1 MKSNIIKKKPLN
13 YINGLKAITTWL
25 FNNKRKKEDIENIID
40 LYGIDNSFIKRFFL
54 YTYNSPHLTYYIN
67 KYLNH
72 LYNFNKFDTV
82 DLLFSLAYLLD
93 VNRLSRKN
101 IPEKLLYLK
110 NTELADKNKQK
121 IKEILY
127 DYFDKLFD
135 KTYDDSELNYFYDL
149 VNLNVITYQDI
160 EQIDKHLN
168 GDKSSF
174 KLETSSQITQKIT
187 NSQTLD
193 IYRELSDD
201 IKNFCNQAKQFIL
214 SRDECKKCEL
224 FGKPTVILDTNME
237 TGGEVDIA
245 FIGLNPGTEEVEIGK
260 PFVGKSGK
268 ILRERMSLLP
278 SDVKWIIYN
287 VILCH
292 TKNENEIKNPE
303 DVKTRCKDLV
313 NAIAQTFPAKI
324 HVPLGAKAFDWFGLK
339 GTVGSLS
346 GKIFKNNNTTIIP
359 IMHPSSA
366 NYNHENLGKFKDHF
380 QAILDQFKTANNNIQ
395 QTVSSINKIST
406 QTTTTQK
413 TNIEIPENS
422 TKIITS
428 VTPDL
433 TFFDVREIN
442 DKILKI
448 YIDQNGQKRYFLTDY
463 STSFYVKN
471 ANWKQC
477 DQITDKIDGKVII
490 SGKDKY
496 QVTKK
501 IRDKFTKLK
510 ENGG

>member
-346 GKIFKNNNTTIIP
+346 GKIFKIGRA
-359 IMHPSSA
+359 SC
-366 NYNHENLGKFKDHF
+366 
-380 QAILDQFKTANNNIQ
+380 
-395 QTVSSINKIST
+395 
-406 QTTTTQK
+406 
-413 TNIEIPENS
+413 
-422 TKIITS
+422 
-428 VTPDL
+428 
-433 TFFDVREIN
+433 RE
-442 DKILKI
+442 
-448 YIDQNGQKRYFLTDY
+448 R
-463 STSFYVKN
+463 V
-471 ANWKQC
+471 
-477 DQITDKIDGKVII
+477 
-490 SGKDKY
+490 
-496 QVTKK
+496 
-501 IRDKFTKLK
+501 
-510 ENGG
+510 